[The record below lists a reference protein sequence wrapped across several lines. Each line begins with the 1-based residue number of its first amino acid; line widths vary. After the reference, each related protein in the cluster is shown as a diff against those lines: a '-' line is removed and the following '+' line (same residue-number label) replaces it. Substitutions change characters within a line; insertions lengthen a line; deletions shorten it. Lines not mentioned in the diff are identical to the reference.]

1 MLPMKNWSFLP
12 LFVLGICFF
21 ALLAPVFCV
30 AQTSPD
36 LEQGLKPYG
45 AYQGGNIDSVGLTN
59 GNVMAHIPMASY
71 PQRGGKL
78 RLNFFARYNNK
89 SWTVGHTSAVPPAYF
104 WTLQGGAMEIVPDQP
119 IDATVQEVIGRD
131 HDSDPSRIHIY
142 SATTVD
148 GGTHL
153 LGLSGPQ
160 GTSTG
165 GATSVS

>member
-1 MLPMKNWSFLP
+1 MVFCLLIRRLLRPFVNSHCEEIAVTKAFWSMLPMKNWSFLP

-36 LEQGLKPYG
+36 LEQGVKPYG
-45 AYQGGNIDSVGLTN
+45 AYQGGNIDSVGLAN

-104 WTLQGGAMEIVPDQP
+104 WT
-119 IDATVQEVIGRD
+119 
-131 HDSDPSRIHIY
+131 
-142 SATTVD
+142 
-148 GGTHL
+148 
-153 LGLSGPQ
+153 
-160 GTSTG
+160 
-165 GATSVS
+165 